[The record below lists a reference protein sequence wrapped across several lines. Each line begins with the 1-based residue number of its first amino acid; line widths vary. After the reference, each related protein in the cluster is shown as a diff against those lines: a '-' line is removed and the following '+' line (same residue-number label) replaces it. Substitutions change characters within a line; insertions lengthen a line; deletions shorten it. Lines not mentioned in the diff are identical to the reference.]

1 MRCRV
6 ATASVAGVIA
16 ALALGAAGLAGA
28 AAPVQAETYRF
39 MTGPQGGSWYPLG
52 GAISNM
58 VRRSLEGVRV
68 RVMPGG
74 GITNVMAV
82 QAGKAQLG
90 LGNVTSTVDAIAGR
104 PPFREPATEVRHLAT
119 LYPQY
124 FQFVVVADGDVET
137 VADMAGRAIAVGP
150 RGHSGEQASRQV
162 LGVYG
167 LTYDELSNV
176 NHVGYTD
183 AVSLF
188 KDGHVDAYT
197 VFTTIPAGAVMDTAS
212 ARSVRVLSFPADIL
226 EALKALNPQYVRRVI
241 PLGTYPDM
249 AGEVRTFGTSTHL
262 IARADL
268 PEDTAYGIVKALSEH
283 LDDLAAVVRAMEGV
297 TLEEL
302 ATPVGVPFHPGAE
315 RFYRD
320 RGVLD

>member
-1 MRCRV
+1 MRGTV
-6 ATASVAGVIA
+6 ATARVAGVLA
-16 ALALGAAGLAGA
+16 ALALGAA
-28 AAPVQAETYRF
+28 APVEAETYRF

-52 GAISNM
+52 GAISNY
-58 VRRSLEGVRV
+58 VQRSLDDVRV

-90 LGNVTSTVDAIAGR
+90 LGNVTTTVDAIAGN

-124 FQFVVVADGDVET
+124 FQFVVAADGGIET

-150 RGHSGEQASRQV
+150 RGHSGEQASLQV
-162 LGVYG
+162 LDVYG
-167 LTYDELSNV
+167 LTYDDLSNV

-212 ARSVRVLSFPADIL
+212 ARSVRVLSLADDKL
-226 EALKALNPQYVRRVI
+226 EALKAHNPQYVRSVI
-241 PLGTYPDM
+241 PQGTYPDM
-249 AGEVRTFGTSTHL
+249 AGEVRTFGTWTHV

-268 PEDTAYGIVKALSEH
+268 PDDAAYGIVEALSEH
-283 LDDLAAVVRAMEGV
+283 LGDLAAVVKAMDGM
-297 TLEEL
+297 TLESL
-302 ATPVGVPFHPGAE
+302 ATPVGVPFHPSAE